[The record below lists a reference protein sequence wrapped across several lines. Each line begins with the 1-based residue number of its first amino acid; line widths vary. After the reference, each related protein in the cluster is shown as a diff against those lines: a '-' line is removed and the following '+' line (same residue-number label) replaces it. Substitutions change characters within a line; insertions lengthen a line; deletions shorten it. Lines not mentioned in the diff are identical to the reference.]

1 MRLGASIILINGYC
15 YQSYNWSYTRPLGSL
30 EKVLSFLDK
39 YEVDEICIT
48 RPIKGSDN
56 LSVLANDLRAMRS
69 SSCSSPLSFGG
80 GIRSLAS
87 LKNLQQLP
95 VERLHFS
102 NAFFNMNSRLINKVK
117 NQYGKQAIVASVPV
131 KLVNGQL
138 FFYDSPAKN
147 FKILSNKIIS
157 YIKDNA
163 DEVLI
168 IDTQNEGINN
178 SFNFDILEA
187 IDLPLNKLMITGG
200 IGQKQISFA
209 KDLGLI
215 SCLIDNRILHRENFM
230 KREL

>member
-1 MRLGASIILINGYC
+1 
-15 YQSYNWSYTRPLGSL
+15 
-30 EKVLSFLDK
+30 
-39 YEVDEICIT
+39 
-48 RPIKGSDN
+48 
-56 LSVLANDLRAMRS
+56 
-69 SSCSSPLSFGG
+69 
-80 GIRSLAS
+80 
-87 LKNLQQLP
+87 
-95 VERLHFS
+95 
-102 NAFFNMNSRLINKVK
+102 MNSRLINKVK

-138 FFYDSPAKN
+138 FFYNSPAKN

-200 IGQKQISFA
+200 IGQKQISLA